1 MDQAP
6 ADPLRPLA
14 GQVALFTGGGG
25 GIGRAIALAL
35 AGAGADVAIAD
46 VVPERSWLKH
56 VDLDFVSML
65 AASSA
70 AIPLIVR
77 GGVAEECGRAG

>member
-46 VVPERSWLKH
+46 VVPERCEEADAVLPTSPS
-56 VDLDFVSML
+56 DRG
-65 AASSA
+65 ASTST
-70 AIPLIVR
+70 LIS
-77 GGVAEECGRAG
+77 

>member
-25 GIGRAIALAL
+25 IGRAIALAL
-35 AGAGADVAIAD
+35 AGAGADVVPGRCEEAD
-46 VVPERSWLKH
+46 AVLPTSPSDRG
-56 VDLDFVSML
+56 
-65 AASSA
+65 ASTST
-70 AIPLIVR
+70 LIS
-77 GGVAEECGRAG
+77 

>member
-35 AGAGADVAIAD
+35 AGAGVDVAIAV
-46 VVPERSWLKH
+46 VVPERS
-56 VDLDFVSML
+56 
-65 AASSA
+65 
-70 AIPLIVR
+70 
-77 GGVAEECGRAG
+77 

>member
-35 AGAGADVAIAD
+35 AGAGADV
-46 VVPERSWLKH
+46 VPERCEEADAVLPTSPS
-56 VDLDFVSML
+56 DRG
-65 AASSA
+65 ASTSTS
-70 AIPLIVR
+70 IP
-77 GGVAEECGRAG
+77 